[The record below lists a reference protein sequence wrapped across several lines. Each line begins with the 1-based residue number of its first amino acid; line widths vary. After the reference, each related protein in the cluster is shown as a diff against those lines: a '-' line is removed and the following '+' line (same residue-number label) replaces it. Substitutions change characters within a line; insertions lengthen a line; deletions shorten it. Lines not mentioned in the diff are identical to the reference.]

1 MNPAVN
7 RRTFIA
13 GALQLGASVVSG
25 EKYVGRNF
33 SSAGERR
40 MYGLIGKMTVVNGQ
54 RDAMIE
60 ILLGSVAK
68 MPGCLSYVVA
78 EDTADANAIW
88 ITEVWDSQE
97 SHVASL
103 SLPEVRAA
111 IARAKPLIAGFGD
124 HVVTRPVGGYGI
136 VNAR

>member
-1 MNPAVN
+1 VVLNTAVD

-13 GALQLGASVVSG
+13 GAVQYA
-25 EKYVGRNF
+25 GRNF
-33 SSAGERR
+33 SSARDRR
-40 MYGLIGKMTVVNGQ
+40 MYGLIGQMTVVDGQ
-54 RDAMIE
+54 RDAMIR
-60 ILLGSVAK
+60 ILLGSVAT

-78 EDTADANAIW
+78 EDTADVNAIW
-88 ITEVWDSQE
+88 ITEVWDSKE
-97 SHVASL
+97 SHAASL

-136 VNAR
+136 ADAK